1 MIPFQRAAMRQALAD
16 ADSFD
21 VAIVGGG
28 ATGLG
33 CAVDAAARGYSVA
46 LVERDDFGAGTSS
59 RSTKLVHGGVRYLA
73 RGDVRLVREALRERG
88 RLLANSPHIVHTRAF
103 AVPAYAWW
111 EKPYYGAGLFAY
123 DRLAMSL
130 GIGHTELLSRDEYL
144 ARVPTAQPEGLDG
157 GVLYYDGQFDDARL
171 ALALAR
177 TAADLGAVVLNHT
190 ACVGIESHGGRVDGL
205 RVRDGEDG
213 DERSVRARVVINA
226 TGVWADEV
234 RQLAT
239 PGARPML
246 EPSRGA
252 HVVLDRSFLPGETAV
267 MVPKTDDGRVLFAI
281 PWLGKTVVGTTD
293 VPVDG
298 PTAEP
303 QPSDDEV
310 DYILEHAGRY
320 LTPAPTR
327 ADVRAIWAGLRPLI
341 SDPDVS
347 TSRPDGTGDT
357 AALSR
362 EHVVT
367 VSASGLVT
375 VTGGKWTTY
384 RVMAED
390 AVDHAAQSAGLPDR
404 PADTA
409 DLRLRGWLPDA
420 LIEHAAPFAAYG
432 SDADG
437 VRQLAQAEP
446 ELAEPVHERLPT
458 VTGAEI
464 VWAARE
470 EQARTAVDALARRTR
485 GLFLDAQASA
495 EAAQAVAELV
505 ARETGRDQAWAE
517 AQAQAIRQLAAG
529 EGV

>member
-1 MIPFQRAAMRQALAD
+1 MAPLPFRRDTMREALA
-16 ADSFD
+16 SPETFD
-21 VAIVGGG
+21 VAIIGGG

-33 CAVDAAARGYSVA
+33 CAVDAAARGYRTC

-59 RSTKLVHGGVRYLA
+59 RSTKLAHGGVRYLA

-88 RLLANSPHIVHTRAF
+88 RLLQNAPHIVHSRAF
-103 AVPAYAWW
+103 AVPAYSWW

-123 DRLAMSL
+123 DVLAAKL
-130 GIGHTELLSRDEYL
+130 GIGHTHLLSESEYV
-144 ARVPTAQPEGLDG
+144 ARVPTANRDGLDG

-190 ACVGIESHGGRVDGL
+190 ACVGLEKTGRRVDGL
-205 RVRDGEDG
+205 RVRDEEDG
-213 DERSVRARVVINA
+213 AETSVRARVVINA

-234 RQLAT
+234 RRLDRPDAS
-239 PGARPML
+239 PML

-252 HVVLDRSFLPGETAV
+252 HIVLDRSFLPGDTAV

-281 PWLGKTVVGTTD
+281 PWLGKTVIGTTD

-298 PTAEP
+298 PTREP
-303 QPSDDEV
+303 HPSDDEV

-327 ADVRAIWAGLRPLI
+327 ADVRAVWAGLRPLI
-341 SDPDVS
+341 SDPDAE
-347 TSRPDGTGDT
+347 GT

-367 VSASGLVT
+367 VAPSGLVT

-390 AVDHAAQSAGLPDR
+390 AVDHAADAAGLDER
-404 PADTA
+404 VTDTA
-409 DLRLRGWLPDA
+409 DLPLYGWVPSDTVDRD
-420 LIEHAAPFAAYG
+420 APFAAYG
-432 SDADG
+432 ADAPALRRLVDDDPTLG
-437 VRQLAQAEP
+437 APL
-446 ELAEPVHERLPT
+446 HERLPT

-464 VWAARE
+464 VYAARE
-470 EQARTAVDALARRTR
+470 EQARTVPDALARRTR
-485 GLFLDAQASA
+485 GLFLDAAASA
-495 EAAQAVAELV
+495 EVAPRVAALV
-505 ARETGRDQAWAE
+505 ARETGRGAAWEAE
-517 AQAQAIRQLAAG
+517 QVDVLCQLAAG
-529 EGV
+529 ETL

>member
-1 MIPFQRAAMRQALAD
+1 MTLIPFRRDAMQEALARGP
-16 ADSFD
+16 FD

-33 CAVDAAARGYSVA
+33 CAVDAAARGYRTC

-88 RLLANSPHIVHTRAF
+88 RLLANAPHIAHTRAF
-103 AVPAYAWW
+103 AVPAYSWW

-130 GIGHTELLSRDEYL
+130 GIGHTQLLSEEEYL
-144 ARVPTAQPEGLDG
+144 ERVPTANRDGLDG

-171 ALALAR
+171 AVALAR

-190 ACVGIESHGGRVDGL
+190 ACVGIETSDGRVDGL
-205 RVRDGEDG
+205 RVRDEEDG
-213 DERSVRARVVINA
+213 GEASVRARVVINA
-226 TGVWADEV
+226 TGVWADAV
-234 RQLAT
+234 RRLER
-239 PGARPML
+239 PDARPML

-252 HVVLDRSFLPGETAV
+252 HVVLDHRFLPGETAV

-298 PTAEP
+298 PSAEP
-303 QPSDDEV
+303 RPSDDEV

-327 ADVRAIWAGLRPLI
+327 ADVRAVWAGLRPLI
-341 SDPDVS
+341 SDPDAE
-347 TSRPDGTGDT
+347 GT

-367 VSASGLVT
+367 VSDAGLVT

-390 AVDHAAQSAGLPDR
+390 AVDHAAQSAGLDDR

-409 DLRLRGWLPDA
+409 DLRLRGWVPEALLDHGAPFSAYGADADA
-420 LIEHAAPFAAYG
+420 L
-432 SDADG
+432 
-437 VRQLAQAEP
+437 RQLVADDPDLGAP
-446 ELAEPVHERLPT
+446 LHERLPT

-464 VWAARE
+464 VYAARE
-470 EQARTAVDALARRTR
+470 EQARTAADALARRTR
-485 GLFLDAQASA
+485 GLFLDADASVEVA
-495 EAAQAVAELV
+495 TRVAALV
-505 ARETGRDQAWAE
+505 AQETGRDDAWA
-517 AQAQAIRQLAAG
+517 AGQAEVVRQIAAG
-529 EGV
+529 EGA

>member
-1 MIPFQRAAMRQALAD
+1 MTPLPFRRDAMRDVLAS
-16 ADSFD
+16 ATGFD
-21 VAIVGGG
+21 VAIIGGG

-33 CAVDAAARGYSVA
+33 CAVDAAARGYSTV
-46 LVERDDFGAGTSS
+46 LVERQDFGSGTSS

-88 RLLANSPHIVHTRAF
+88 RLLQNAPHIAYTRAF
-103 AVPAYAWW
+103 AVPAYSWW

-123 DRLAMSL
+123 DALAAKL
-130 GIGHTELLSRDEYL
+130 GIGHTELLSEDEYVG
-144 ARVPTAQPEGLDG
+144 RVPTANREGLDG

-190 ACVGIESHGGRVDGL
+190 ACVGLTKTDGRIDGL
-205 RVRDGEDG
+205 TVRDAEDG
-213 DERSVRARVVINA
+213 TETHVRARVVVNA
-226 TGVWADEV
+226 TGVWADQV
-234 RQLAT
+234 RQLDVAS
-239 PGARPML
+239 AAPML

-252 HVVLDRSFLPGETAV
+252 HVVLDRAFLPGDTAV

-281 PWLGKTVVGTTD
+281 PWQGKTVIGTTD
-293 VPVDG
+293 VPVDA
-298 PTAEP
+298 PSDEP
-303 QPSDDEV
+303 RPSDDEV

-341 SDPDVS
+341 SDPDAE
-347 TSRPDGTGDT
+347 GT

-362 EHVVT
+362 EHVVS
-367 VSASGLVT
+367 VSNAGLVT

-390 AVDHAAQSAGLPDR
+390 AIDHAAETGGLDDR
-404 PADTA
+404 PHDTA
-409 DLRLRGWLPDA
+409 DLRLHGWVPDA
-420 LIEHAAPFAAYG
+420 HIDRSSPFSSYG
-432 SDADG
+432 SDAAAL
-437 VRQLAQAEP
+437 RQLVADDPALGE
-446 ELAEPVHERLPT
+446 AVHERLPT

-470 EQARTAVDALARRTR
+470 EQARTAADALARRTR
-485 GLFLDAQASA
+485 GLFLDTEASA
-495 EAAQAVAELV
+495 EAAPRIAKLV
-505 ARETGRDQAWAE
+505 ADEIGRDSTWVTEQVE
-517 AQAQAIRQLAAG
+517 AIRQLAGA
-529 EGV
+529 

>member
-1 MIPFQRAAMRQALAD
+1 MLPFQRDAMREALASSD
-16 ADSFD
+16 RFD
-21 VAIVGGG
+21 VAVVGGG

-33 CAVDAAARGYSVA
+33 CAVDAAARGYSVL

-88 RLLANSPHIVHTRAF
+88 RLLANAPHIVHTRAF

-130 GIGHTELLSRDEYL
+130 GIGHTELLSEAEYVE
-144 ARVPTAQPEGLDG
+144 RVPTARRDGLDG

-190 ACVGIESHGGRVDGL
+190 ACVGIETSGGRVDGL
-205 RVRDGEDG
+205 RIRDGEDG
-213 DERSVRARVVINA
+213 DERSVRARVVVNA

-234 RQLAT
+234 RRLAD
-239 PGARPML
+239 PGARALL

-252 HVVLDRSFLPGETAV
+252 HVVLDRRFLPGETAV

-293 VPVDG
+293 VSVEG
-298 PTAEP
+298 LSQEP
-303 QPSDDEV
+303 RPSDDEV
-310 DYILEHAGRY
+310 GYILEHAGRY
-320 LTPAPTR
+320 LDPAPTR
-327 ADVRAIWAGLRPLI
+327 ADVRAVWAGLRPLV
-341 SDPDVS
+341 SDPDA
-347 TSRPDGTGDT
+347 DDT

-367 VSASGLVT
+367 VSDAGLVT

-390 AVDHAAQSAGLPDR
+390 AIDHAAASAGLDDR
-404 PADTA
+404 PHDTA
-409 DLRLRGWLPDA
+409 DLRLRGWQPEA
-420 LIEHAAPFAAYG
+420 LVDRDAPFGAYG

-437 VRQLAQAEP
+437 LRELAQDP
-446 ELAEPVHERLPT
+446 VLAAPVHPRLPT

-470 EQARTAVDALARRTR
+470 EQARTAADALARRTR
-485 GLFLDAQASA
+485 GLFLDAEASA
-495 EAAQAVAELV
+495 QAAPVVARLVAAEIGRDDAWIAAQVEAV
-505 ARETGRDQAWAE
+505 
-517 AQAQAIRQLAAG
+517 RQIAAG
-529 EGV
+529 ETA

>member
-1 MIPFQRAAMRQALAD
+1 MLPFQRDAMREALASSD
-16 ADSFD
+16 RFD
-21 VAIVGGG
+21 VAVVGGG

-33 CAVDAAARGYSVA
+33 CAVDAAARGYSVL

-88 RLLANSPHIVHTRAF
+88 RLLANAPHIVHTRAF

-130 GIGHTELLSRDEYL
+130 GIGHTELLSEAEYVE
-144 ARVPTAQPEGLDG
+144 RVPTARRDGLDG

-190 ACVGIESHGGRVDGL
+190 ACVGIETSGGRVDGL
-205 RVRDGEDG
+205 RIRDGEDG
-213 DERSVRARVVINA
+213 DERSVRARVVVNA

-234 RQLAT
+234 RRLAD
-239 PGARPML
+239 PGARALL

-252 HVVLDRSFLPGETAV
+252 HVVLDRRFLPGETAV

-293 VPVDG
+293 VSVEG
-298 PTAEP
+298 LSQEP
-303 QPSDDEV
+303 RPSDDEV
-310 DYILEHAGRY
+310 GYILEHAGRY
-320 LTPAPTR
+320 LDPAPTR
-327 ADVRAIWAGLRPLI
+327 ADVRAVWAGLRPLV
-341 SDPDVS
+341 SDPDA
-347 TSRPDGTGDT
+347 DDT

-367 VSASGLVT
+367 VSDAGLVT

-390 AVDHAAQSAGLPDR
+390 AIDHAAASAGLDDR
-404 PADTA
+404 PHDTA
-409 DLRLRGWLPDA
+409 DLRLRGWQPEA
-420 LIEHAAPFAAYG
+420 LVDRDAPFGAYG

-437 VRQLAQAEP
+437 LRELAQDPA
-446 ELAEPVHERLPT
+446 LAAPVHPRLPT

-470 EQARTAVDALARRTR
+470 EQARTAADALARRTH
-485 GLFLDAQASA
+485 GLFLDAEASA
-495 EAAQAVAELV
+495 QAAPVVARLVAAEIGRDDAWIAAQVEAV
-505 ARETGRDQAWAE
+505 
-517 AQAQAIRQLAAG
+517 RQIAAG
-529 EGV
+529 ETA

>member
-1 MIPFQRAAMRQALAD
+1 MIPFRRDAMREALA
-16 ADSFD
+16 STETFD

-33 CAVDAAARGYSVA
+33 CAVDAAARGYRTV
-46 LVERDDFGAGTSS
+46 LVERDDFGSGTSS

-88 RLLANSPHIVHTRAF
+88 RLLKNAPHIAHVRAF
-103 AVPAYAWW
+103 AVPAYSWW

-130 GIGHTELLSRDEYL
+130 GIGSTELLSRDDYL
-144 ARVPTAQPEGLDG
+144 ARVPTGRPDGLDG

-171 ALALAR
+171 AVALAR

-190 ACVGIESHGGRVDGL
+190 SCVALDKADGRVEGL
-205 RVRDGEDG
+205 VVRDEEDG
-213 DERSVRARVVINA
+213 SETEVRARVVINA

-234 RQLAT
+234 RRLDR
-239 PGARPML
+239 PDARPML

-252 HVVLDRSFLPGETAV
+252 HVVLDRRFLPGDTAV

-293 VPVDG
+293 VPVDA
-298 PTAEP
+298 PSREP
-303 QPSDDEV
+303 RPSGDEV

-320 LTPAPTR
+320 LAPAPTR
-327 ADVRAIWAGLRPLI
+327 ADVRAMWAGLRPLI
-341 SDPDVS
+341 SDPDAE
-347 TSRPDGTGDT
+347 GT

-367 VSASGLVT
+367 VSPSGLVT

-390 AVDHAAQSAGLPDR
+390 AVDHAAEAAGLDPR

-409 DLRLRGWLPDA
+409 ELPLYGWVPEPGDGPYATYGADADA
-420 LIEHAAPFAAYG
+420 L
-432 SDADG
+432 
-437 VRQLAQAEP
+437 RQLAADDP
-446 ELAEPVHERLPT
+446 ALAAPVHERLPT

-470 EQARTAVDALARRTR
+470 EQARTALDALARRTR
-485 GLFLDAQASA
+485 GLFLDADASA
-495 EAAQAVAELV
+495 EAAETVAALV
-505 ARETGRDQAWAE
+505 AQETGRDDTWAAGQAE
-517 AQAQAIRQLAAG
+517 AVRQVAAG
-529 EGV
+529 EAA

>member
-1 MIPFQRAAMRQALAD
+1 MTPLPFRRDAMREALASST
-16 ADSFD
+16 AAFD
-21 VAIVGGG
+21 IAIIGGG

-33 CAVDAAARGYSVA
+33 CAVDAAARGYSTV
-46 LVERDDFGAGTSS
+46 LVERQDFGSGTSS

-88 RLLANSPHIVHTRAF
+88 RLLQNAPHIASTRAF
-103 AVPAYAWW
+103 AVPAYSWW

-123 DRLAMSL
+123 DALAAKL
-130 GIGHTELLSRDEYL
+130 GIGHTQLLSEEEYVEH
-144 ARVPTAQPEGLDG
+144 VPTAQREGLDG

-177 TAADLGAVVLNHT
+177 TAAGLGAVVLNHT
-190 ACVGIESHGGRVDGL
+190 ACVGFEKTDGRIDGL
-205 RVRDGEDG
+205 VLRDAEDG
-213 DERSVRARVVINA
+213 AETSVRARVVVNA
-226 TGVWADEV
+226 TGVWADAV
-234 RQLAT
+234 RQLDVAS
-239 PGARPML
+239 ARPML

-252 HVVLDRSFLPGETAV
+252 HIVLDREFLPGDTAV

-281 PWLGKTVVGTTD
+281 PWHGKTVIGTTD

-298 PTAEP
+298 PSYEP
-303 QPSDDEV
+303 RPSDDEV

-341 SDPDVS
+341 SDPDAE
-347 TSRPDGTGDT
+347 GT

-362 EHVVT
+362 EHVVS
-367 VSASGLVT
+367 VSDAGLVT

-390 AVDHAAQSAGLPDR
+390 AIDHAADSGGLDAR
-404 PADTA
+404 PNDTA
-409 DLRLRGWLPDA
+409 DLRLHGWVPDA
-420 LIEHAAPFAAYG
+420 LNDRSDPFAAYG
-432 SDADG
+432 SDAAAL
-437 VRQLAQAEP
+437 RQLVADEP
-446 ELAEPVHERLPT
+446 ELGPPVHDKLPT

-470 EQARTAVDALARRTR
+470 EQARTAADALARRTR
-485 GLFLDAQASA
+485 GLFLDAEASA
-495 EAAQAVAELV
+495 EAALRVAELV
-505 ARETGRDQAWAE
+505 ARETGRDAAWVAEQAE
-517 AQAQAIRQLAAG
+517 AVRQIARG
-529 EGV
+529 ENL

>member
-1 MIPFQRAAMRQALAD
+1 MIPFQRAAMRRSLAD
-16 ADSFD
+16 TETFD
-21 VAIVGGG
+21 VVIIGGG

-46 LVERDDFGAGTSS
+46 LVERDDFGSGTSS

-73 RGDVRLVREALRERG
+73 RGDVRLVLEALRERG
-88 RLLANSPHIVHTRAF
+88 RLLANAPHIAHTRAF
-103 AVPAYAWW
+103 AVPAYSWW

-123 DRLAMSL
+123 DRLAASL
-130 GIGHTELLSRDEYL
+130 GIGHTELLSEAEYVE
-144 ARVPTAQPEGLDG
+144 RVPTAKRDGLDG

-190 ACVGIESHGGRVDGL
+190 ACVGIETNGGRVDGL
-205 RVRDGEDG
+205 RVRDHEDG
-213 DERSVRARVVINA
+213 AEHSVRARVVINA

-234 RQLAT
+234 RRLGDPA
-239 PGARPML
+239 ARPML

-252 HVVLDRSFLPGETAV
+252 HVVLDRAFLPGDTAV

-281 PWLGKTVVGTTD
+281 PWLGKTVIGTTD

-298 PTAEP
+298 PSAEP
-303 QPSDDEV
+303 RPSDDEV
-310 DYILEHAGRY
+310 GYILEHAGRY
-320 LTPAPTR
+320 LDPAPTR
-327 ADVRAIWAGLRPLI
+327 ADVRAVWAGLRPLI
-341 SDPDVS
+341 SDPDA
-347 TSRPDGTGDT
+347 DDT

-390 AVDHAAQSAGLPDR
+390 AVDHAAESAGLEER
-404 PADTA
+404 PHDTA
-409 DLRLRGWLPDA
+409 DLRLRGWQPEA
-420 LIEHAAPFAAYG
+420 LVDRDAPFGAYG
-432 SDADG
+432 SDAAG
-437 VRQLAQAEP
+437 LRQLVEDEP
-446 ELAEPVHERLPT
+446 DLAAPVHPDLPT

-485 GLFLDAQASA
+485 GLFLDAHASSQAA
-495 EAAQAVAELV
+495 ETVARLV
-505 ARETGRDQAWAE
+505 ARETDRDDAWAAE
-517 AQAQAIRQLAAG
+517 QAQAVRQIAAG
-529 EGV
+529 EV

>member
-1 MIPFQRAAMRQALAD
+1 MTPIPFRRDAMRAALE
-16 ADSFD
+16 SGETFD
-21 VAIVGGG
+21 VVVVGGG

-33 CAVDAAARGYSVA
+33 CAVDAAARGYRTA
-46 LVERDDFGAGTSS
+46 LVERADFGSGTSS

-88 RLLANSPHIVHTRAF
+88 RLLANAPHIATTRAF
-103 AVPAYAWW
+103 AVPAYSWW

-130 GIGHTELLSRDEYL
+130 GIGHTQLLSQEAYL
-144 ARVPTAQPEGLDG
+144 ERVPTANRDGLDG

-171 ALALAR
+171 AVALAR

-190 ACVGIESHGGRVDGL
+190 ACVGFEKTGGHIDGV
-205 RVRDGEDG
+205 RVRDLED
-213 DERSVRARVVINA
+213 EAEVTVRAKVVINA
-226 TGVWADEV
+226 TGVWADRV
-234 RQLAT
+234 RRLDQPSANN
-239 PGARPML
+239 ML

-252 HVVLDRSFLPGETAV
+252 HVVLDRSFLPGDTAV

-298 PTAEP
+298 PSYEP
-303 QPSDDEV
+303 QPGDDEV

-327 ADVRAIWAGLRPLI
+327 GDVRAVWAGLRPLI
-341 SDPDVS
+341 SDPDAE
-347 TSRPDGTGDT
+347 GT

-362 EHVVT
+362 EHVVS
-367 VSASGLVT
+367 VSASRLVT

-390 AVDHAAQSAGLPDR
+390 AVDHAAQTGGLKER
-404 PADTA
+404 TTDTA
-409 DLRLRGWLPDA
+409 DLRLRGWVPDA
-420 LIEHAAPFAAYG
+420 LLDPAAPFAAYG
-432 SDADG
+432 SDAAA
-437 VRQLAQAEP
+437 VHAIAQAEP
-446 ELAEPVHERLPT
+446 GLEAPVHPDLPT

-464 VWAARE
+464 VYAARN
-470 EQARTAVDALARRTR
+470 EQARTAADALARRTR
-485 GLFLDAQASA
+485 GLFLDTKASG
-495 EAAQAVAELV
+495 EAALEVARLV
-505 ARETGRDQAWAE
+505 ARETGRDEAWAE
-517 AQAQAIRQLAAG
+517 GQARAVRQIAAG
-529 EGV
+529 EAV

>member
-1 MIPFQRAAMRQALAD
+1 MDPIPFRRDAMRDALASTD
-16 ADSFD
+16 AFD

-33 CAVDAAARGYSVA
+33 CAVDAAARGYRTC
-46 LVERDDFGAGTSS
+46 LVERDDFGSGTSS

-73 RGDVRLVREALRERG
+73 RGDVRLVLEALRERG
-88 RLLANSPHIVHTRAF
+88 RLLQNAPHVAHTRAF

-130 GIGHTELLSRDEYL
+130 SIGHTQMLSEAEYVE
-144 ARVPTAQPEGLDG
+144 RVPTANRDGLDG

-171 ALALAR
+171 AVALAR

-190 ACVGIESHGGRVDGL
+190 ACVGLEKSDGRVDGL
-205 RVRDGEDG
+205 RVRDEEDG
-213 DERSVRARVVINA
+213 EERSARARVVINA

-234 RQLAT
+234 RRLDR
-239 PGARPML
+239 PDARPML

-252 HVVLDRSFLPGETAV
+252 HVVLDRSFLPGDTAV

-298 PTAEP
+298 PSREP
-303 QPSDDEV
+303 RPSDDEV
-310 DYILEHAGRY
+310 GYILDHLARY
-320 LTPAPTR
+320 IDPAPTR
-327 ADVRAIWAGLRPLI
+327 ADVRAVWAGLRPLI
-341 SDPDVS
+341 SDPDAE
-347 TSRPDGTGDT
+347 GT
-357 AALSR
+357 AELSR

-367 VSASGLVT
+367 VSPAGLVT

-390 AVDHAAQSAGLPDR
+390 AVDHAATTGGLDAR
-404 PADTA
+404 PAATA
-409 DLRLRGWLPDA
+409 ELPLYGWVDEADVDPSD
-420 LIEHAAPFAAYG
+420 PFAAYG
-432 SDADG
+432 ADADAL
-437 VRQLAQAEP
+437 RQLAESDPA
-446 ELAEPVHERLPT
+446 LAAPVHERLPT

-485 GLFLDAQASA
+485 GLFLDTEASA
-495 EAAQAVAELV
+495 EAADRVAALVAE
-505 ARETGRDQAWAE
+505 ETGRGEAWAAEQAE
-517 AQAQAIRQLAAG
+517 AVRQLAAG
-529 EGV
+529 EGA

>member
-1 MIPFQRAAMRQALAD
+1 MLPFQRDAMREALASSD
-16 ADSFD
+16 RFD
-21 VAIVGGG
+21 VAVVGGG

-33 CAVDAAARGYSVA
+33 CAVDAAARGYSVL

-88 RLLANSPHIVHTRAF
+88 RLLANAPHIVHTRAF

-130 GIGHTELLSRDEYL
+130 GIGHTELLSEAEYVE
-144 ARVPTAQPEGLDG
+144 RVPTARRDGLDG

-190 ACVGIESHGGRVDGL
+190 ACVGIETSGGRVDGL
-205 RVRDGEDG
+205 RIRDGEDG
-213 DERSVRARVVINA
+213 DERSVRARVVVNA

-234 RQLAT
+234 RRLAD
-239 PGARPML
+239 PGARALL

-252 HVVLDRSFLPGETAV
+252 HVVLDRRFLPGETAV

-293 VPVDG
+293 VSVEG
-298 PTAEP
+298 LSQEP
-303 QPSDDEV
+303 RPSDDEV
-310 DYILEHAGRY
+310 GYILEHAGRY
-320 LTPAPTR
+320 LDPAPTR
-327 ADVRAIWAGLRPLI
+327 ADVRAVWAGLRPLV
-341 SDPDVS
+341 SDPDA
-347 TSRPDGTGDT
+347 DDT

-367 VSASGLVT
+367 VSDAGLVT

-390 AVDHAAQSAGLPDR
+390 AIDHAAASAGLDDR
-404 PADTA
+404 PHDTA
-409 DLRLRGWLPDA
+409 DLRLRGWQPEA
-420 LIEHAAPFAAYG
+420 LVDRDAPFGAYG

-437 VRQLAQAEP
+437 LRELAQDPA
-446 ELAEPVHERLPT
+446 LAAPVHPRLPT

-470 EQARTAVDALARRTR
+470 EQARTAADALARRTR
-485 GLFLDAQASA
+485 GLFLDAEASA
-495 EAAQAVAELV
+495 QAAPVVARLVAAEIGRDDAWIAAQVEAV
-505 ARETGRDQAWAE
+505 
-517 AQAQAIRQLAAG
+517 RQIAAG
-529 EGV
+529 ETA

>member
-1 MIPFQRAAMRQALAD
+1 MTPLPFRRDAMRTALRDTEA
-16 ADSFD
+16 FD
-21 VAIVGGG
+21 VAIIGGG

-33 CAVDAAARGYSVA
+33 CAVDAAARGYRTL
-46 LVERDDFGAGTSS
+46 LVERADFAEGTSS

-88 RLLANSPHIVHTRAF
+88 RLLANAPHIASARAF
-103 AVPAYAWW
+103 AVPAYSWW

-130 GIGHTELLSRDEYL
+130 GIGHTQLLSEAEYVE
-144 ARVPTAQPEGLDG
+144 RVPTAQRDGLDG

-171 ALALAR
+171 AVALAR

-190 ACVGIESHGGRVDGL
+190 ACVGLAKSEGRIDGL
-205 RVRDGEDG
+205 QVRDREDG
-213 DERSVRARVVINA
+213 AERTVRARVVINA
-226 TGVWADEV
+226 TGVWADAV
-234 RQLAT
+234 RQLDVAS
-239 PGARPML
+239 ARPLL

-281 PWLGKTVVGTTD
+281 PWQGKTVIGTTD

-298 PTAEP
+298 PSYEP
-303 QPSDDEV
+303 QPDPSEV

-320 LTPAPTR
+320 LTPTPER
-327 ADVRAIWAGLRPLI
+327 ADVRAVWAGLRPLI
-341 SDPDVS
+341 SDPDAE
-347 TSRPDGTGDT
+347 GT

-367 VSASGLVT
+367 ISDAGLVT

-390 AVDHAAQSAGLPDR
+390 AVDHAAESAGLDVSPS
-404 PADTA
+404 DTA
-409 DLRLRGWLPDA
+409 DLRLHGWLPEA
-420 LIEHAAPFAAYG
+420 LLDDGPFAAYG
-432 SDADG
+432 ADAAAL
-437 VRQLAQAEP
+437 RQLVEHEP

-470 EQARTAVDALARRTR
+470 EQARTAADALARRTR
-485 GLFLDAQASA
+485 GLFLDTAASA
-495 EAAQAVAELV
+495 EAAARVADLV
-505 ARETGRDQAWAE
+505 ARETGRDAAWVAAQVE
-517 AQAQAIRQLAAG
+517 AVRELAAG
-529 EGV
+529 ETV

>member
-1 MIPFQRAAMRQALAD
+1 MTPLPFHRDAMREALQTAD
-16 ADSFD
+16 GFD

-33 CAVDAAARGYSVA
+33 CAVDAASRGYRTL
-46 LVERDDFGAGTSS
+46 LVERADFAEGTSS

-88 RLLANSPHIVHTRAF
+88 RLLANAPHIASTRAF
-103 AVPAYAWW
+103 AVPAYSWW

-130 GIGHTELLSRDEYL
+130 GVGHTQLLSEDEYL
-144 ARVPTAQPEGLDG
+144 ERVPTARRDGLDG

-171 ALALAR
+171 AVALAR
-177 TAADLGAVVLNHT
+177 TAANLGAVVLNHT
-190 ACVGIESHGGRVDGL
+190 ACVGLAKTGGRIDGL
-205 RVRDGEDG
+205 QLRDAEDGE
-213 DERSVRARVVINA
+213 ESTARARVVVNA
-226 TGVWADEV
+226 TGVWADAV
-234 RQLAT
+234 RRLDVAS
-239 PGARPML
+239 ARPML

-252 HVVLDRSFLPGETAV
+252 HVVLDRAFLPGETAV

-281 PWLGKTVVGTTD
+281 PWQGKTVVGTTD

-298 PTAEP
+298 PSYEP
-303 QPSDDEV
+303 QPDADEV

-320 LTPAPTR
+320 LSPAPTR
-327 ADVRAIWAGLRPLI
+327 DDVRAVWAGLRPLI
-341 SDPDVS
+341 SDPDAE
-347 TSRPDGTGDT
+347 GT

-367 VSASGLVT
+367 ISEAGLVT

-390 AVDHAAQSAGLPDR
+390 AIDHAAERAGLDANPS
-404 PADTA
+404 DTA
-409 DLRLRGWLPDA
+409 DLRLHGWLPDA
-420 LIEHAAPFAAYG
+420 LLEDGPFAAYG
-432 SDADG
+432 SDAAAL
-437 VRQLAQAEP
+437 RQLVEDAP
-446 ELAEPVHERLPT
+446 ELGEPVHARLPT

-470 EQARTAVDALARRTR
+470 EQARTAADALARRTR
-485 GLFLDAQASA
+485 GLFLDTDASA
-495 EAAQAVAELV
+495 EAAARVAALV
-505 ARETGRDQAWAE
+505 AQETGRDSAWEAE
-517 AQAQAIRQLAAG
+517 QVEAVRKLAAG
-529 EGV
+529 GAV